1 MLSGNCQV
9 EGLLLT
15 SSLRISFLGAAGTVT
30 GSRFLLETP
39 RAKVLVDCGLFQGT
53 KKLRLRNWNP
63 LPVEASEISSVV
75 LTHGHLDHSG
85 YLPRLVRD
93 GFGGKVLATAPTTEI
108 AKLILADSGRLQE
121 EQAEYANRKG
131 FSKHSPA
138 LPLYTEEDARQAV
151 GRLSSVPY
159 EEWIEAADGVRVR
172 LRSAGHILGSTSVMV
187 EVENGEGDPR
197 RILVSGDLGQDGEPL
212 MTSAAPIGEPA
223 PDVILVECT
232 YGGRSHRE
240 ESLDESLTRAIND
253 VVARRAVAL
262 IPAFAIGRTTLVLYR
277 LEQLERAGAIPEIPI
292 YVDSPMAVSANEVY
306 CHFGDD
312 PNLAADLRTDSGDF
326 CPLRDDNT
334 HYVRSVE
341 ESKRLNGLRGPA
353 MIVSASGMLTGGR
366 VVHHLKRLLPEERN
380 KILLVGYQAVGTRG
394 WRLQQGEEQI
404 KMHGQMVP
412 VRAEVQ
418 NIDGFSAHGD
428 ETDLLDW
435 LSTAARP
442 PERVF
447 LVHGEDRSLAA
458 MEEAVRERLGWPTAI
473 PEYLGSAEL

>member
-1 MLSGNCQV
+1 M
-9 EGLLLT
+9 T
-15 SSLRISFLGAAGTVT
+15 SSLRIRFLGAAGTVT

-39 RAKVLVDCGLFQGT
+39 RAKVLVDCGLFQGH
-53 KKLRLRNWNP
+53 KELRLRNWNP
-63 LPVEASEISSVV
+63 LPLEASEISSVV

-93 GFGGKVLATAPTTEI
+93 GFEGKVLGTAPTTEI

-121 EQAEYANRKG
+121 EQAEYANRES
-131 FSKHSPA
+131 FSKHRPA
-138 LPLYTEEDARQAV
+138 LPLYTEEDAKRAA

-159 EEWIEAADGVRVR
+159 EEWVEAAEGVRVR
-172 LRSAGHILGSTSVMV
+172 LRSAGHILGSTSALV
-187 EVENGEGDPR
+187 EVDGGAGNPR

-212 MTSAAPIGEPA
+212 MTAPAPIGDPA

-240 ESLDESLTRAIND
+240 QSLDEDLTQAIND
-253 VVARRAVAL
+253 VVARRGIAL

-292 YVDSPMAVSANEVY
+292 YVDSPMAVSANEIY
-306 CHFGDD
+306 CRFGND

-334 HYVRSVE
+334 HYVRSTQ
-341 ESKRLNGLRGPA
+341 ESKRLNALRGPA
-353 MIVSASGMLTGGR
+353 IIVSASGMLTGGR
-366 VVHHLKRLLPEERN
+366 VIHHLKRLLPEKRN
-380 KILLVGYQAVGTRG
+380 KILLVGYQAAGTRG

-412 VRAEVQ
+412 RRAEVV
-418 NIDGFSAHGD
+418 NIRGFSAHGD
-428 ETDLLDW
+428 EADLLDW

-442 PERVF
+442 PQRTF
-447 LVHGEDRSLAA
+447 LVHGEPESIAA
-458 MEEAVRERLGWPTAI
+458 MEGAVRDRLGWPTSI
-473 PEYLGSAEL
+473 PEYLESVELG

>member
-1 MLSGNCQV
+1 LK
-9 EGLLLT
+9 
-15 SSLRISFLGAAGTVT
+15 SSLRIRFLGAAGTVT

-39 RAKVLVDCGLFQGT
+39 RAKLLVDCGLFQGT
-53 KKLRLRNWNP
+53 KKLRLRNWDP
-63 LPVEASEISSVV
+63 LPLKASQISSVI
-75 LTHGHLDHSG
+75 LTHGHLDHCG
-85 YLPRLVRD
+85 WLPRLVRE
-93 GFGGKVLATAPTTEI
+93 GFEGKVLATAPTAAI

-121 EQAEYANRKG
+121 EQAEYANRAA

-138 LPLYTEEDARQAV
+138 LPLYTEEEALRAAE
-151 GRLSSVPY
+151 RLSPVPY
-159 EEWIEAADGVRVR
+159 EEWIGVADGVRVR
-172 LRSAGHILGSTSVMV
+172 LRSAGHILGSTSALV
-187 EVENGEGDPR
+187 EVENGQAGPR

-212 MTSAAPIGEPA
+212 MTTAAPIGEPA
-223 PDVILVECT
+223 PDAILVECT

-240 ESLDESLTRAIND
+240 GSLEESLARAINE
-253 VVARRAVAL
+253 VVARRGIAL

-292 YVDSPMAVSANEVY
+292 YVDSPMAVSANQVY

-312 PNLAADLRTDSGDF
+312 PNLAANLRTDSGDF

-353 MIVSASGMLTGGR
+353 IIVSASGMLTGGR
-366 VVHHLKRLLPEERN
+366 VIHHLKRLLPEERN

-404 KMHGQMVP
+404 KMHGQLVP

-418 NIDGFSAHGD
+418 SILGFSAHGD
-428 ETDLLDW
+428 EADLIDW
-435 LSTAARP
+435 LSTSARP

-447 LVHGEDRSLAA
+447 LVHGEDQSLAA

-473 PEYLGSAEL
+473 PEHLDSVELG

>member
-1 MLSGNCQV
+1 M
-9 EGLLLT
+9 EGLRVK
-15 SSLRISFLGAAGTVT
+15 SSLRIRFLGAAGTVT

-39 RAKVLVDCGLFQGT
+39 RANVLVDCGLFQGQ

-63 LPVEASEISSVV
+63 LPLEASQISSVV
-75 LTHGHLDHSG
+75 LTHGHLDHCG
-85 YLPRLVRD
+85 WLPRLVRD
-93 GFGGKVLATAPTTEI
+93 GFGGKVLATAPTVEI

-121 EQAEYANRKG
+121 EQARYANRKA
-131 FSKHSPA
+131 FSKHRPA
-138 LPLYTEEDARQAV
+138 LPLYTSEDAERAAA
-151 GRLSSVPY
+151 RLAPAPY

-172 LRSAGHILGSTSVMV
+172 LRSAGHILGSTSALV
-187 EVENGEGDPR
+187 EVENGGGSPR

-212 MTSAAPIGEPA
+212 MTPAAAIGEPA
-223 PDVILVECT
+223 PDAILIECT

-240 ESLDESLTRAIND
+240 ESLDEVLTQAIND
-253 VVARRAVAL
+253 VVTRRGIAL

-312 PNLAADLRTDSGDF
+312 PNLAADLRTESADF

-353 MIVSASGMLTGGR
+353 IIVSASGMLTGGR

-394 WRLQQGEEQI
+394 WRLQQGEKQI
-404 KMHGQMVP
+404 KMHGNWVP
-412 VRAEVQ
+412 CRAEVQ
-418 NIDGFSAHGD
+418 SIRGFSAHGD
-428 ETDLLDW
+428 QADLLDW
-435 LSTAARP
+435 LSTTARP
-442 PERVF
+442 PERTF
-447 LVHGEDRSLAA
+447 LVHGEAESLAA
-458 MEEAVRERLGWPTAI
+458 MEEAVRDRLGWPTEI
-473 PEYLGSAEL
+473 PEYMSSVDLG